1 MFNRLIPD
9 NLGRINIKRA
19 SILNFRKISHAMSLP
34 IKNVDKNFCSQNF
47 DFVSGKYNPRG
58 GENCEFFFRN
68 FKIFSR
74 KPHLNICNMKKHVT
88 FILYPVCDISSTTE
102 ILCIINILA
111 VLTTTLQKF
120 FTIYVTTLEY
130 YSPRIMRGEVKK
142 HRLIC
147 LHGWSAF

>member
-1 MFNRLIPD
+1 MW
-9 NLGRINIKRA
+9 IKIFA
-19 SILNFRKISHAMSLP
+19 PKISILYQGNIIREEVKIANFFFEFRKGIS
-34 IKNVDKNFCSQNF
+34 
-47 DFVSGKYNPRG
+47 
-58 GENCEFFFRN
+58 
-68 FKIFSR
+68 KIFSR

>member
-1 MFNRLIPD
+1 MW
-9 NLGRINIKRA
+9 IKIFA
-19 SILNFRKISHAMSLP
+19 PKISILYQGNIIREEVKIANFFLGIS
-34 IKNVDKNFCSQNF
+34 
-47 DFVSGKYNPRG
+47 
-58 GENCEFFFRN
+58 
-68 FKIFSR
+68 KIFSR

-142 HRLIC
+142 HCLIC